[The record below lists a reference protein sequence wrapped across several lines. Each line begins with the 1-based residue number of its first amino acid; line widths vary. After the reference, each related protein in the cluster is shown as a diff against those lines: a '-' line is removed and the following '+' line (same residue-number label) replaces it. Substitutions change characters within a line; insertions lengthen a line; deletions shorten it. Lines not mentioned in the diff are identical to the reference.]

1 MQPYPQV
8 ICVDLDGTLVKTD
21 TLVELFLRFLKES
34 PHLIL
39 HAFLWLISGK
49 AKLKQELAKR
59 CSLNASTLPFNH
71 ELIAYLKEQKNNGR
85 RIVLAT
91 ASDNKIACTV
101 SEYLGWIDEVIASDG
116 VVNLRGLN
124 KANVLVERFGEKGF
138 AYAGNDRSDLK
149 VWDVAGTGIL
159 VASSSHLEKEI
170 PCSMEASIISKENPY
185 FLFLKAI
192 RTYQWAKNL
201 LVFVPIIAAGR
212 MTDIYLSGS
221 GLPVFFC
228 FCLVASGGYLFNDI
242 LDIEADRSHPRKKER
257 PLAKGSIPLVWG
269 LFWAFGLIVI
279 GLICSILINTSVFL
293 IILTY
298 FFLSIIYSTFL
309 KTKSMIDVYTLA
321 ALYVIRI
328 YGGGVSENIYPSIWL
343 LSFSGFLFLGL
354 AFLKR
359 ENELVRI
366 GGTEKAHNTR
376 RGYHGD
382 DKEAIKAMGIASS
395 FSSAI
400 VLSLYIDSNA
410 ANALYQIPALL
421 WSVVPLYLFW
431 ICRVWLFAC
440 RGEVHDDPIVFAS
453 KDWVSWLVFSIC
465 GAFYLVA
472 LWGSSIE
479 LLFFDE

>member
-34 PHLIL
+34 PHLIF
-39 HAFLWLISGK
+39 HAFLWLITGK
-49 AKLKQELAKR
+49 AKLKQELANR
-59 CSLNASTLPFNH
+59 CSLSPSTLPFNH
-71 ELIAYLKEQKNNGR
+71 DLISYLKEQKANGR
-85 RIVLAT
+85 QIILAT
-91 ASDNKIACTV
+91 ASDQKIACEV
-101 SEYLGWIDEVIASDG
+101 SEYLGWIDEIIASDG
-116 VVNLRGLN
+116 VVNLKGLN
-124 KANVLVERFGEKGF
+124 KAKALVKRFGEKGF
-138 AYAGNDRSDLK
+138 TYAGNDRSDLK
-149 VWDVAGTGIL
+149 VWEVAGTGIL
-159 VASSSHLEKEI
+159 VAPSSNLTKEI
-170 PCSMEASIISKENPY
+170 SCSIETTIISEENPY

-201 LVFVPIIAAGR
+201 LVFVPIIAAGK
-212 MTDIYLSGS
+212 MADIYELGS

-228 FCLVASGGYLFNDI
+228 FCLVASGGYLLNDI
-242 LDIEADRSHPRKKER
+242 LDIEADRSHPRKRER
-257 PLAKGSIPLVWG
+257 PLAKGSIPLIWG
-269 LFWAFGLIVI
+269 FLWALGLIVI
-279 GLICSILINTSVFL
+279 GLTFSILIKTSVFL
-293 IILTY
+293 ILLTY
-298 FFLSIIYSTFL
+298 FFLSVSYSTFL
-309 KTKSMIDVYTLA
+309 KTKSMVDVYTLA

-328 YGGGVSENIYPSIWL
+328 YGGGVSEDIYPSIWL

-366 GGTEKAHNTR
+366 GGNEKSRNIR

-410 ANALYQIPALL
+410 ANALYEIPVLL

-431 ICRVWLFAC
+431 ICRVWLFAS
-440 RGEVHDDPIVFAS
+440 RGEVNDDPIVFAS
-453 KDWVSWLVFSIC
+453 KDWVSWVVFSIC
-465 GAFYLVA
+465 GAFYLLA
-472 LWGSSIE
+472 LWGSSME
-479 LLFFDE
+479 FLFFEK